1 MSRILEFIKTKI
13 EFKKIINI
21 IFIIIFILFL
31 SIPSVFRNRIEGIES
46 KYEKRYLEKFPN
58 IVNKKGKFNEKYFE
72 AFDAWASDNLWN
84 RDTMINKYSQW
95 MYDIF
100 GIIRKDSNFMLGK
113 NREVFF
119 TGELSIDNYSG
130 KKYIDDK
137 TMEDGIRYLKNF
149 EEISKTSNGHFY
161 YLPMVDKEVVKPEF
175 FPKSVNKIN
184 EKNAVDEFV
193 DKVKKETDIN
203 VYYPKELMLKS
214 KEKYNVYARSG
225 DVTHWTD
232 RGAYIAYVDFMKKL
246 CKDLD
251 YDFIIKDEEDF
262 DIKTVPYAAE
272 LYGGVYDPEN
282 VEVFRLKESFAEP
295 IPYILEDTEENNTF
309 EKMRY
314 VNNKLKD
321 GKNILI
327 VGDSYM
333 YSFWLYYLQE
343 SFHNTVYLHFTKQ
356 YFLPQV
362 MLIYKPD
369 IVIFENASR
378 EFFLN
383 TPNFKEL
390 ANYMEGLR
398 DLLKGNK

>member
-13 EFKKIINI
+13 EFKKTINI
-21 IFIIIFILFL
+21 ILIIIFILFL
-31 SIPSVFRNRIEGIES
+31 SIPSIFRNRIEDVES
-46 KYEKRYLEKFPN
+46 KYEKRYL
-58 IVNKKGKFNEKYFE
+58 KKSPKIIDKDGKFNENYFKD
-72 AFDAWASDNLWN
+72 FDDWASDNLWN
-84 RDTMINKYSQW
+84 RDYMINKYSQW
-95 MYDIF
+95 MYDLF
-100 GIIRKDSNFMLGK
+100 GVIRKDSSFMLGK

-149 EEISKTSNGHFY
+149 EEISKMSKARFY
-161 YLPMVDKEVVKPEF
+161 YLPMVDKEAIKPEY

-184 EKNAVDEFV
+184 EKSAVDEFV

-232 RGAYIAYVDFMKKL
+232 RGAYITYVDFMKKL
-246 CKDLD
+246 SKDLD
-251 YDFIIKDEEDF
+251 YDFKIMKEEDF
-262 DIKTVPYAAE
+262 DIKMVPYAPE
-272 LYGGVYDPEN
+272 LYGGVYDPEE

-314 VNNKLKD
+314 VNNKLKN

-343 SFHNTVYLHFTKQ
+343 SFHNTIYLHFTKQ
-356 YFLPQV
+356 YYLPQV
-362 MLIYKPD
+362 MLTYKPD

-383 TPNFKEL
+383 TPNFKGL
-390 ANYMEGLR
+390 ADYMEGLK